1 MLHIPFRHI
10 NQLKG
15 TYETF
20 SEAYR
25 MFLESVNIP
34 GSLEYDIRRLSNQ
47 VDYQD
52 EDTDEV

>member
-1 MLHIPFRHI
+1 MLHVPFCHI

-15 TYETF
+15 THVTF

-25 MFLESVNIP
+25 MFLESVSIP
-34 GSLEYDIRRLSNQ
+34 SSLEDDIRRLSNQ